1 MYKITIHLD
10 PNNPLPEIGDKFDIV
25 VFEDG
30 EIGEVQAW
38 YANGRWLIMRHSYF
52 YGLAIF
58 IIYESLFKRVG
69 KL

>member
-1 MYKITIHLD
+1 MNHILSK
-10 PNNPLPEIGDKFDIV
+10 GGKMKFKAGDIV

-58 IIYESLFKRVG
+58 IIYESLFKRIG

>member
-1 MYKITIHLD
+1 M
-10 PNNPLPEIGDKFDIV
+10 KFKAGDIV

-58 IIYESLFKRVG
+58 IIYESLFKRIG